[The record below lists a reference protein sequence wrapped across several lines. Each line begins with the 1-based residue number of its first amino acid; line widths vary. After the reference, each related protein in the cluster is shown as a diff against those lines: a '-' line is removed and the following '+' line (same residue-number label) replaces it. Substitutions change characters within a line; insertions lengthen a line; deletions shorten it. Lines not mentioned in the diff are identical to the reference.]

1 MQLRITEKSVID
13 PGYRAAYTP
22 GRDETVSSPRLA
34 EKRRGERVNVKTRAV
49 KRAGLSEA
57 DLVRLM
63 QRSGAGRPS
72 TYAATL
78 EALRRHGYIEARD
91 GRLFVTGRGRQALAF
106 LEENYPFLLDPGFS
120 ARIETA
126 LDEIAAGRTSYAGV
140 LSSFLKTLKGEK
152 EQDV

>member
-1 MQLRITEKSVID
+1 MQLRITEKSVIA

-22 GRDETVSSPRLA
+22 GRDETVSAPRLA
-34 EKRRGERVNVKTRAV
+34 AKKRGDKVRLTARLRRAS
-49 KRAGLSEA
+49 LTEA
-57 DLVRLM
+57 NLIRLM
-63 QRSGAGRPS
+63 QRSEVGRPS

-78 EALRRHGYIEARD
+78 EALRRHGYLEAKD
-91 GRLFVTGRGRQALAF
+91 GRLVVSERGRAVLAF

-120 ARIETA
+120 ARIEAA